1 MALTVHLYSS
11 SFCGA
16 CTRVRQVLS
25 SVEALLGD
33 RVAWSESNVASSPDQ
48 AERDGIVSTPTVVLR
63 DGDRELARASG
74 VPTADQ
80 VIGLLARHLA

>member
-16 CTRVRQVLS
+16 CTQARQVLS
-25 SVEALLGD
+25 SVEPLLGD